1 MPTTDTITDTI
12 TGTIKDAAYITIG
25 LGVLGFQR
33 AQVRRH
39 ELAKQLETP
48 FKTFET
54 QIAEG
59 RKTVT
64 ESRRTVAELAEHLE
78 SYAAPV
84 RTQMAEQ
91 LDAIE
96 AALPQQVQ
104 ELVKQARQVAHQ
116 TEETFRSRLGLAA
129 A

>member
-12 TGTIKDAAYITIG
+12 AGTIKDAAYITIG

-39 ELAKQLETP
+39 ELAKQLDAP
-48 FKTFET
+48 LKTFET

-59 RKTVT
+59 RKTMI

-84 RTQMAEQ
+84 RTQVTEQ

-96 AALPQQVQ
+96 AALPHQVQ
-104 ELVKQARQVAHQ
+104 ELVKQARQVAHH